1 MHGFIRDHLE
11 DLLTAESSP
20 ARPPRGIAKHDR
32 HGVAEHL
39 KTCADCSA
47 EFESLKAQ
55 SALLRTLR
63 PPQDEAEP
71 AAGFY
76 ARVMQRI
83 EERTKDS
90 IWSVFIYSPFGKRVA
105 YASLGIAVLLGTYVV
120 SLEARDG
127 HLGGGGTTIAQQ
139 LNGDAPCF
147 GSQAQQ
153 RDAVLTNFA
162 SSQGSLEQA
171 SFQQGSLQ

>member
-1 MHGFIRDHLE
+1 MHGFIRDQLE
-11 DLLTAESSP
+11 DLLTAEP
-20 ARPPRGIAKHDR
+20 CAARLPRGNANYDTNEAAKHLESC
-32 HGVAEHL
+32 AE
-39 KTCADCSA
+39 CSS
-47 EFESLKAQ
+47 EFEPIKAQ

-63 PPQDEAEP
+63 APEEETEP

-90 IWSVFIYSPFGKRVA
+90 IWSVFIYSPFGKRLA
-105 YASLGIAVLLGTYVV
+105 YASLAIAALLSTYVV

-127 HLGGGGTTIAQQ
+127 HLGGENIVARQVT
-139 LNGDAPCF
+139 GDAPCF

-162 SSQGSLEQA
+162 SSQE
-171 SFQQGSLQ
+171 SLQ